1 MKVGTHWE
9 KCLAPSTFC
18 PVGVRCTEFHAVP
31 GPEARASRPKI
42 MRRIVLRWPGRAL
55 YLVWY
60 RAGKPIFLRELGFSD
75 VGAPGWA
82 PDGPPHPAEARQDLR
97 IGFSA
102 RRCFL
107 RTTPSLPG
115 HKRGF
120 CFRENRQSEG
130 GKREMFL
137 DLS

>member
-18 PVGVRCTEFHAVP
+18 PVGVRCIEFHAVP
-31 GPEARASRPKI
+31 GPEPRASRPKI
-42 MRRIVLRWPGRAL
+42 MGRIVLRWPGRAL
-55 YLVWY
+55 YLVQGGQ
-60 RAGKPIFLRELGFSD
+60 AGFSLVAGQVV

-82 PDGPPHPAEARQDLR
+82 PDGPSHSAEARQDLR

-107 RTTPSLPG
+107 STTPLLPG

-130 GKREMFL
+130 GKKEMFL